1 MCYEFEYWTQRQRA
15 EEARKEQLKKA
26 EERAKQKPAELPE
39 TGVKQPDPVP
49 V

>member
-1 MCYEFEYWTQRQRA
+1 MCYELDYWTQRQRA
-15 EEARKEQLKKA
+15 EEARKEQQRKS
-26 EERAKQKPAELPE
+26 EERSKRPAQPVTE